1 MSKTCCLCR
10 EPVSSNHR
18 KRKKLHGLACQSV
31 KQLLG
36 ELAGVGVEKF
46 PTLRDQEA
54 VLCSNCEVVLKRI
67 NKLEN
72 DKVKIEEEIMNKKGD
87 IKRKISVLPQKRPCS
102 TAFPDSQIHGR
113 MEVPTTAES
122 STSCNPD
129 DSGQGIPSSDDSN
142 SAAPEDEV
150 EPCDQSPNMKVS
162 TQMGWYTVLVFLSI

>member
-18 KRKKLHGLACQSV
+18 KRKTLHGLACQSV

-36 ELAGVGVEKF
+36 ELAGVGVENF

-87 IKRKISVLPQKRPCS
+87 IKRKISVLPQKRPYS
-102 TAFPDSQIHGR
+102 TAFPDSQIRGR

-129 DSGQGIPSSDDSN
+129 DSGQEIPSSDDSI
-142 SAAPEDEV
+142 EV
-150 EPCDQSPNMKVS
+150 EPCDQVS
-162 TQMGWYTVLVFLSI
+162 TQMGWYTVLVF

>member
-10 EPVSSNHR
+10 EPVYSDHR

-72 DKVKIEEEIMNKKGD
+72 DKVKIEEEIMNKKG
-87 IKRKISVLPQKRPCS
+87 ISRGRYLFYLKRDL
-102 TAFPDSQIHGR
+102 AALLFQILKS
-113 MEVPTTAES
+113 MEEWKCQLLLKA
-122 STSCNPD
+122 
-129 DSGQGIPSSDDSN
+129 GQEIPSSNDSI

-150 EPCDQSPNMKVS
+150 EPSYQSPNMKVS
-162 TQMGWYTVLVFLSI
+162 TQMGWYTVLLF